1 MPEIII
7 KTENAVI
14 RQKKNTILKN
24 VNLEIQRGEF
34 IYIIGKVGSGKSSFL
49 KTLYAELPL
58 EYGKAEVAGFQLK
71 KIKKS
76 QVPALRRK
84 CGIVFQDFK
93 LLTDRT
99 VYDNLEFVL
108 RATGWKNKKAIQERI
123 DSVLEKVEMP
133 DKKDKMPHELS
144 GGEQQR
150 IVLARAL
157 LNAPPL
163 ILADEPTGNI
173 DPETSYRLIELLKD
187 ICASGTTVIIATHQY
202 DLLEK
207 YPGKVLRCDNGT
219 LTEDT
224 ELSVPPHSLAP
235 EAIESIENIPLEAGE
250 PEKSELP
257 SVLEAD
263 ILTPVSVNPETEQPD
278 TFLAEEQNVQPVN
291 ETVVSAEIKAEEK
304 TVPVQEVIQEPTEQQ
319 NTSHTEEQNVQP
331 INETVVSAEIKAEE
345 KTVPV
350 QEVIQ
355 EPTEQQNTSH
365 TEEQN
370 VQPINETV
378 VSAEIKAEEKTVPIQ
393 EVIQEPTEQ
402 QNTSHIEE
410 NVQPVNETVVSAE
423 TKTEEKTVPIQE
435 VIQEPTEQP
444 VNVSEIHPE
453 GTVIPKAVPTNEEEI
468 EKVEETKDDDTDSAD
483 EKTKPEVP
491 FGFELIE

>member
-14 RQKKNTILKN
+14 RQQRNTILKN

-71 KIKKS
+71 RIKKS
-76 QVPALRRK
+76 QIPALRRK

-99 VYDNLEFVL
+99 VYANLEFVL
-108 RATGWKNKKAIQERI
+108 RATGWKSKKAIQERI
-123 DSVLEKVEMP
+123 DSVLQKVEMP
-133 DKKDKMPHELS
+133 DKKNKMPHELS

-157 LNAPPL
+157 LNAPPI

-187 ICASGTTVIIATHQY
+187 ICTNGTTVIIATHQY

-224 ELSVPPHSLAP
+224 ELSVPIPVPVP
-235 EAIESIENIPLEAGE
+235 EVIESIENIPLEETE
-250 PEKSELP
+250 PEKDELP
-257 SVLEAD
+257 PVLESD
-263 ILTPVSVNPETEQPD
+263 ILTSETVNPETEQPD
-278 TFLAEEQNVQPVN
+278 TFPEKEEKVEAPTGTEEEKEAEEEPEPVQELEIVP
-291 ETVVSAEIKAEEK
+291 ETVPMNEQIIESIESEEQPATEEETPVSAEEHEE
-304 TVPVQEVIQEPTEQQ
+304 
-319 NTSHTEEQNVQP
+319 
-331 INETVVSAEIKAEE
+331 
-345 KTVPV
+345 
-350 QEVIQ
+350 
-355 EPTEQQNTSH
+355 
-365 TEEQN
+365 
-370 VQPINETV
+370 
-378 VSAEIKAEEKTVPIQ
+378 
-393 EVIQEPTEQ
+393 
-402 QNTSHIEE
+402 
-410 NVQPVNETVVSAE
+410 
-423 TKTEEKTVPIQE
+423 
-435 VIQEPTEQP
+435 
-444 VNVSEIHPE
+444 
-453 GTVIPKAVPTNEEEI
+453 NEEEDT
-468 EKVEETKDDDTDSAD
+468 EKS
-483 EKTKPEVP
+483 KPAEP

>member
-345 KTVPV
+345 KTVP
-350 QEVIQ
+350 
-355 EPTEQQNTSH
+355 
-365 TEEQN
+365 
-370 VQPINETV
+370 
-378 VSAEIKAEEKTVPIQ
+378 IQ

-453 GTVIPKAVPTNEEEI
+453 GTVIPKAVPTNEGEI

>member
-345 KTVPV
+345 KTVP
-350 QEVIQ
+350 
-355 EPTEQQNTSH
+355 
-365 TEEQN
+365 
-370 VQPINETV
+370 
-378 VSAEIKAEEKTVPIQ
+378 
-393 EVIQEPTEQ
+393 
-402 QNTSHIEE
+402 
-410 NVQPVNETVVSAE
+410 
-423 TKTEEKTVPIQE
+423 IQE

>member
-24 VNLEIQRGEF
+24 VSLEIQRGEF

-263 ILTPVSVNPETEQPD
+263 ILTPVSVNPETEKPD

-331 INETVVSAEIKAEE
+331 INETVVSAE
-345 KTVPV
+345 
-350 QEVIQ
+350 
-355 EPTEQQNTSH
+355 
-365 TEEQN
+365 
-370 VQPINETV
+370 
-378 VSAEIKAEEKTVPIQ
+378 
-393 EVIQEPTEQ
+393 
-402 QNTSHIEE
+402 
-410 NVQPVNETVVSAE
+410 

-435 VIQEPTEQP
+435 VIQEPMEQP

>member
-7 KTENAVI
+7 KTEGAVI

-58 EYGKAEVAGFQLK
+58 EYGKAEVAGVQLK

-76 QVPALRRK
+76 QVPVLRRK

-99 VYDNLEFVL
+99 VYANLEFVL

-133 DKKDKMPHELS
+133 DKRDKMPHELS

-187 ICASGTTVIIATHQY
+187 ICTNGTTVIIATHQY

-219 LTEDT
+219 LTEDA

-235 EAIESIENIPLEAGE
+235 EAIESIENIPLAANESGE
-250 PEKSELP
+250 GELP

-263 ILTPVSVNPETEQPD
+263 ILTPVTVNPETEQPD
-278 TFLAEEQNVQPVN
+278 TFLAEEEEVQSIAEPA
-291 ETVVSAEIKAEEK
+291 VS
-304 TVPVQEVIQEPTEQQ
+304 
-319 NTSHTEEQNVQP
+319 
-331 INETVVSAEIKAEE
+331 
-345 KTVPV
+345 
-350 QEVIQ
+350 
-355 EPTEQQNTSH
+355 
-365 TEEQN
+365 
-370 VQPINETV
+370 
-378 VSAEIKAEEKTVPIQ
+378 
-393 EVIQEPTEQ
+393 
-402 QNTSHIEE
+402 E
-410 NVQPVNETVVSAE
+410 NI
-423 TKTEEKTVPIQE
+423 TEEKAESGQDVTPE
-435 VIQEPTEQP
+435 TTECPQDI
-444 VNVSEIHPE
+444 SETQSDE
-453 GTVIPKAVPTNEEEI
+453 
-468 EKVEETKDDDTDSAD
+468 EKVTEAIVSNDKPADDIEPDKQADLQVNESATENGVPADAIEETEGDEEDSDSNSEKD
-483 EKTKPEVP
+483 KREVP

>member
-24 VNLEIQRGEF
+24 VSLEIQRGEF

-435 VIQEPTEQP
+435 VIQEPMEQP

>member
-24 VNLEIQRGEF
+24 VSLEIQRGEF

-319 NTSHTEEQNVQP
+319 NTSHTEENVQP
-331 INETVVSAEIKAEE
+331 VNETVVSAEIKAEE

-435 VIQEPTEQP
+435 VIQEPMEQP

>member
-24 VNLEIQRGEF
+24 VSLEIQRGEF

-345 KTVPV
+345 KTVP
-350 QEVIQ
+350 
-355 EPTEQQNTSH
+355 
-365 TEEQN
+365 
-370 VQPINETV
+370 
-378 VSAEIKAEEKTVPIQ
+378 IQ

-435 VIQEPTEQP
+435 VIQEPMEQP

>member
-24 VNLEIQRGEF
+24 VNLEIQGGEF

-76 QVPALRRK
+76 QIPALRRK

-99 VYDNLEFVL
+99 VYANLEFVL

-123 DSVLEKVEMP
+123 DSVLQKVEMP

-187 ICASGTTVIIATHQY
+187 ICSNGTTVIIATHQY

-207 YPGKVLRCDNGT
+207 YPGKVLRCENGT

-224 ELSVPPHSLAP
+224 ELSVPSPVPAP
-235 EAIESIENIPLEAGE
+235 EVIESIENIPLEETE
-250 PEKSELP
+250 PERDELP
-257 SVLEAD
+257 PVLESD
-263 ILTPVSVNPETEQPD
+263 ILTPVTVNPETEQPD
-278 TFLAEEQNVQPVN
+278 TFPAED
-291 ETVVSAEIKAEEK
+291 EK
-304 TVPVQEVIQEPTEQQ
+304 TEAPAETEEEPEPVQELEIVPESAEEPVSAPETQPEQQEPEETE
-319 NTSHTEEQNVQP
+319 
-331 INETVVSAEIKAEE
+331 
-345 KTVPV
+345 
-350 QEVIQ
+350 
-355 EPTEQQNTSH
+355 
-365 TEEQN
+365 
-370 VQPINETV
+370 
-378 VSAEIKAEEKTVPIQ
+378 
-393 EVIQEPTEQ
+393 
-402 QNTSHIEE
+402 
-410 NVQPVNETVVSAE
+410 
-423 TKTEEKTVPIQE
+423 
-435 VIQEPTEQP
+435 
-444 VNVSEIHPE
+444 
-453 GTVIPKAVPTNEEEI
+453 AVPTEEEVI
-468 EKVEETKDDDTDSAD
+468 EGIESEEQPATEEEEDT
-483 EKTKPEVP
+483 EKSKTAEP

>member
-24 VNLEIQRGEF
+24 VNLEIQSGEF

-76 QVPALRRK
+76 QIPALRRK

-99 VYDNLEFVL
+99 VYANLEFVL

-187 ICASGTTVIIATHQY
+187 ICTNGTTVIIATHQY
-202 DLLEK
+202 DLLKK
-207 YPGKVLRCDNGT
+207 YPGKVLRCNDGT
-219 LTEDT
+219 LTEDM
-224 ELSVPPHSLAP
+224 ELSVPSHSLSP
-235 EAIESIENIPLEAGE
+235 EAIESIENIPLEGNE
-250 PEKSELP
+250 SEEGELP
-257 SVLEAD
+257 SVLESD
-263 ILTPVSVNPETEQPD
+263 ILTPVTVNPETEQPD
-278 TFLAEEQNVQPVN
+278 TFLTEKEEQQP
-291 ETVVSAEIKAEEK
+291 A
-304 TVPVQEVIQEPTEQQ
+304 TEAAP
-319 NTSHTEEQNVQP
+319 S
-331 INETVVSAEIKAEE
+331 
-345 KTVPV
+345 
-350 QEVIQ
+350 
-355 EPTEQQNTSH
+355 
-365 TEEQN
+365 
-370 VQPINETV
+370 
-378 VSAEIKAEEKTVPIQ
+378 
-393 EVIQEPTEQ
+393 
-402 QNTSHIEE
+402 
-410 NVQPVNETVVSAE
+410 
-423 TKTEEKTVPIQE
+423 
-435 VIQEPTEQP
+435 EQP
-444 VNVSEIHPE
+444 VTTSELPPE
-453 GTVIPKAVPTNEEEI
+453 SSDS
-468 EKVEETKDDDTDSAD
+468 EETT
-483 EKTKPEVP
+483 
-491 FGFELIE
+491 